1 MNFQLLF
8 AAVHSDQDSDVA
20 QMIDRVW
27 PPLLPLS
34 CPCLN
39 LRKFDLTITASAAR
53 ALHNTQEAFSCP
65 PIELFLPADGARTTH
80 TQRTHNA
87 HTTYTQRTHK
97 ITEHSALT
105 TQHSTRQ
112 EVCAE
117 HKRAE
122 KTRQVLDKRAH
133 SVHTVLTEEEK
144 LCSLAGAMTVET

>member
-27 PPLLPLS
+27 PPLLPPFL
-34 CPCLN
+34 PPLN

-80 TQRTHNA
+80 TQRAHNV
-87 HTTYTQRTHK
+87 HTTHAQHHRTQCPDTTSIHTQPNTRGTSRTQ
-97 ITEHSALT
+97 TEAQLT
-105 TQHSTRQ
+105 
-112 EVCAE
+112 
-117 HKRAE
+117 E
-122 KTRQVLDKRAH
+122 KTRQVLEK
-133 SVHTVLTEEEK
+133 SGKTEHTALRRRRYVAWLEQ
-144 LCSLAGAMTVET
+144 